1 MGMIERESR
10 LFRLY
15 IVKDRS
21 ASTLGKIIEEN
32 VSINSKRV
40 FTDGWKGYS
49 PLNLMGYRH

>member
-1 MGMIERESR
+1 MIERESR